1 MRVCALCQE
10 HGALRYHDALA
21 TGDMRVAGLH
31 GTCQQNRNGTYKL
44 HSSMWTCGRPVYK
57 KAGADAYLFRATS
70 GRWFISDKEAAAAG
84 KSAGW
89 VKAKTADNDAAH
101 TTPDQVTGGW
111 QYTDGTGTW
120 TDAPEVGF
128 CGLLRYLCCP
138 YRRTANARPRA
149 CLCCARFPRGY
160 EHDACAR
167 MVPNMDV
174 KRKA

>member
-1 MRVCALCQE
+1 MEARADVLTA
-10 HGALRYHDALA
+10 
-21 TGDMRVAGLH
+21 GDMRVAGLD
-31 GTCQQNRNGTYKL
+31 GTIRSDFNGVYEL
-44 HSSMWTCGRPVYK
+44 QAGMWTCGRPVYK
-57 KAGADAYLFRATS
+57 QGGEDGKYLFRATT
-70 GRWFISDKEAAAAG
+70 GRWLISDKEDAAAG
-84 KSAGW
+84 KARGW
-89 VKAKTADNDAAH
+89 AKAKTADIDAAD

-111 QYTDGTGTW
+111 EYTDGTGTW

-167 MVPNMDV
+167 MVPYMDV
-174 KRKA
+174 